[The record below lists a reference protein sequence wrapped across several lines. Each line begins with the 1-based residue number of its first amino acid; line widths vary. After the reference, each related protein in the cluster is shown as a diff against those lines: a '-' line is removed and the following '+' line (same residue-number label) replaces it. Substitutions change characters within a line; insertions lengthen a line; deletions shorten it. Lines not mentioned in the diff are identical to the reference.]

1 MAILLLTTGI
11 LLMKACASQQLIRW

>member
-11 LLMKACASQQLIRW
+11 LLMKACASQLLIRW